1 MPLVAM
7 NSRWDEIR
15 FSSDMSIR
23 IQVARGGIS
32 MPTRASVAR
41 ENASSLNSGEA

>member
-7 NSRWDEIR
+7 NSRWEEIR
-15 FSSDMSIR
+15 LSSDISIR

-32 MPTRASVAR
+32 IPIRASVAR
-41 ENASSLNSGEA
+41 EKASSLNRGEA